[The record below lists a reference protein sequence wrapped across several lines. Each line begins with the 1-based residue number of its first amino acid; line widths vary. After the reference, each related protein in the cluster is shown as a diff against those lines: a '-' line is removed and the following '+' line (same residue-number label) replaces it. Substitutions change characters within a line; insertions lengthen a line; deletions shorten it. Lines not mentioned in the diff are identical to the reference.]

1 MALKTQKMIIFP
13 FIVCPEC
20 FLTNILWLV
29 ELNDVGKFKVPS
41 NDGHLE
47 EIVRNGGSGS
57 KEDEKDQNDHT
68 SEGCGRRS
76 TAAAR
81 NSVRH
86 RWSFVDRDP
95 RTPPTVGAML
105 STTVSNGSVHT
116 QAERMM
122 ACRRSIKRWQSSPKH
137 SSLMQPRCCGRRLRA
152 GCAAD
157 FCVEGNPPL
166 CSGAPPSTAII
177 SLSSWPPNLHN
188 DDENQ
193 HYCYKAAKR
202 VSFEDKN

>member
-1 MALKTQKMIIFP
+1 MALKAQKMIIFS

-29 ELNDVGKFKVPS
+29 ELNDIGKFKVAS

-47 EIVRNGGSGS
+47 GIVKWDGGGSGS

-95 RTPPTVGAML
+95 RTPPTVGAKL

-122 ACRRSIKRWQSSPKH
+122 ACRWSIKRWQSSPKH
-137 SSLMQPRCCGRRLRA
+137 SSLMQPRRLWSPFKAGLRGRFLRQ
-152 GCAAD
+152 G
-157 FCVEGNPPL
+157 
-166 CSGAPPSTAII
+166 
-177 SLSSWPPNLHN
+177 
-188 DDENQ
+188 
-193 HYCYKAAKR
+193 
-202 VSFEDKN
+202 

>member
-1 MALKTQKMIIFP
+1 MALKAQKMIIFS

-29 ELNDVGKFKVPS
+29 ELNDVGKFKVAS

-47 EIVRNGGSGS
+47 EIVRDGGSGS

-95 RTPPTVGAML
+95 RT
-105 STTVSNGSVHT
+105 
-116 QAERMM
+116 
-122 ACRRSIKRWQSSPKH
+122 RSYATHRGGHPVNHCVKWQRAYTGRAHDGMSPEYKAVAKFTKTLLIDAA
-137 SSLMQPRCCGRRLRA
+137 SRSCGRRLRTA
-152 GCAAD
+152 CAAD
-157 FCVEGNPPL
+157 FCGKGNPPL
-166 CSGAPPSTAII
+166 CREAQTEPPCC
-177 SLSSWPPNLHN
+177 N
-188 DDENQ
+188 NQ
-193 HYCYKAAKR
+193 
-202 VSFEDKN
+202 SF

>member
-1 MALKTQKMIIFP
+1 MALKAQKMIIFS

-20 FLTNILWLV
+20 FLTNILRLV
-29 ELNDVGKFKVPS
+29 ELNDVCKLKVAS

-47 EIVRNGGSGS
+47 EIVRDGGSRS

-86 RWSFVDRDP
+86 RWSYVVRDPGTYVGTYRCHRDP
-95 RTPPTVGAML
+95 RTYARHPPWMGVVL

-122 ACRRSIKRWQSSPKH
+122 ACRRGIKRWQSSPKH
-137 SSLMQPRCCGRRLRA
+137 SSLMQPR
-152 GCAAD
+152 AAA
-157 FCVEGNPPL
+157 V
-166 CSGAPPSTAII
+166 A
-177 SLSSWPPNLHN
+177 
-188 DDENQ
+188 
-193 HYCYKAAKR
+193 
-202 VSFEDKN
+202 V

>member
-1 MALKTQKMIIFP
+1 MALKAQKMIIFP

-20 FLTNILWLV
+20 FLTNILRLV
-29 ELNDVGKFKVPS
+29 ELNDVGKFKVAG

-47 EIVRNGGSGS
+47 EEVVRDGGGGS

-86 RWSFVDRDP
+86 CWPFVDRDP
-95 RTPPTVGAML
+95 RTPPTVGATL

-152 GCAAD
+152 ACADD
-157 FCVEGNPPL
+157 FCGEGYPPLGLHYPPL
-166 CSGAPPSTAII
+166 CSELPSLT
-177 SLSSWPPNLHN
+177 L
-188 DDENQ
+188 Q
-193 HYCYKAAKR
+193 
-202 VSFEDKN
+202 